1 MGNERALGGRINI
14 HTYEFPSLII
24 FCLHSWLTCS
34 NSAAFQIRHQTM
46 QVDNQHRDDHY
57 LWRGFQVSLRQLTQR
72 SLAMLNLLQ
81 SFPPQHNDLLLC
93 CTSMCVQSSH
103 LTLAVCYLLQLKTS
117 KRVYNFCASDAP
129 SAQLWIDKIQNCI
142 SDAWAAKPQRLRG
155 RRGR

>member
-1 MGNERALGGRINI
+1 MNEHALSGRLNI
-14 HTYEFPSLII
+14 HTCEFPSLIT

-46 QVDNQHRDDHY
+46 QADNQHRDDHY
-57 LWRGFQVSLRQLTQR
+57 LLRGFRVSIAPAHAKKFGYVE
-72 SLAMLNLLQ
+72 LA
-81 SFPPQHNDLLLC
+81 SDFSPQHNDLLLC
-93 CTSMCVQSSH
+93 CTSKCVQSSH

-142 SDAWAAKPQRLRG
+142 SDAWAGKPQRLRW